1 MKHLLNLI
9 GCIAVVLAVFGVFL
23 PLLPTTP
30 FLLLA
35 SACFVRGS
43 PRLHNWLRTNRVFG
57 AYLRDYE
64 DGRGIP
70 LRGKVVVLVLMW
82 ASLAWSMTRV
92 PHVALVLLLGA
103 IGTGVTVYLVRYV
116 PTMRAGRR

>member
-70 LRGKVVVLVLMW
+70 LRGKIVVLVLMW
-82 ASLAWSMTRV
+82 ASLGWSMTRV
-92 PHVALVLLLGA
+92 PHIALVILLAA
-103 IGTGVTVYLVRYV
+103 IGTGVSVYLVRYV
-116 PTMRAGRR
+116 PTMRTTRR

>member
-9 GCIAVVLAVFGVFL
+9 GCLAVVLAVFGVFL

-57 AYLRDYE
+57 AYMRDYE

-70 LRGKVVVLVLMW
+70 LRGKIVMLVLMW

-92 PHVALVLLLGA
+92 PHVALVLLLAA
-103 IGTGVTVYLVRYV
+103 IGMGVTVYLVRYV
-116 PTMRAGRR
+116 PTMRPTRR

>member
-70 LRGKVVVLVLMW
+70 LRGKIVVLVLMW
-82 ASLAWSMTRV
+82 ASLGWSMTRV
-92 PHVALVLLLGA
+92 PHVALVLLLAA

-116 PTMRAGRR
+116 PTMRTTRR